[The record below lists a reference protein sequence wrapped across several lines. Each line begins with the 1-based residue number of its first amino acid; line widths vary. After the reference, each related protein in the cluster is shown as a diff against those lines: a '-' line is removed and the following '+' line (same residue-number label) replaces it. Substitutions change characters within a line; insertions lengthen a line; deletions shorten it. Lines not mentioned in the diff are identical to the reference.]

1 MTNTNTSDHHP
12 CKGCGKATDGHPT
25 PGCGGDEYC
34 ITQSPKVSP
43 RQGTLCLSIRQPWAW
58 LIVNG
63 WKNIE
68 NRDWP
73 TRVRGR
79 ILIHASKSMIKAD
92 YNACILF
99 VSGFAPNL
107 IASIP
112 LPAQLEQGGIVG
124 EAVILDCVTRH
135 DSEWFTGEYGFVL
148 DQQKPL
154 PFQPYKGSLGF
165 FKYSPAKESAE

>member
-1 MTNTNTSDHHP
+1 MTYQP
-12 CKGCGKATDGHPT
+12 
-25 PGCGGDEYC
+25 
-34 ITQSPKVSP
+34 
-43 RQGTLCLSIRQPWAW
+43 TLCLSIRQPWAW

-68 NRDWP
+68 NRDWS

-79 ILIHASKSMIKAD
+79 ILIHASKSMTRAD
-92 YNACILF
+92 WFAASLF
-99 VSGFAPNL
+99 VRTFAPGL
-107 IASIP
+107 CQKIP
-112 LPAQLEQGGIVG
+112 PPEELEQGGTVG

-154 PFQPYKGSLGF
+154 PFQPCKGRLGF
-165 FKYSPAKESAE
+165 FYPPTIQGEVAR